1 MQYAFRGHIV
11 VLCDRL
17 TASDGEAFTEGIRRL
32 GLGKII
38 GVRTWGGEIWLSA
51 SNTLADDGIAT
62 AAEDGVYGPEGK
74 WLIEGHGV
82 DPDIVVDDLPHAT
95 FAGSDAQ
102 LDAAIKYLQEEIRKT
117 RDRCRKRRLIPIRL
131 TGMGRRDGGLG
142 AAIGILSIADARMR
156 KERVF
161 KGARKIAELA
171 SRGVVLKRKL
181 PSQFGGAP
189 LFVSPDSGLKY
200 YRRDLRK
207 VDPFLLTMA
216 AELVRP
222 GNVVWD
228 IGANVG
234 LFSFAAAGLAGSS
247 GYVASVEPDGW
258 LVSLLRRSASLNHP
272 SRARVVVVPAA
283 VSDSMGMAEL
293 HVASRARSANFI
305 GGTERSE
312 AGGTCSVAS
321 LTIWL
326 AAWLAS

>member
-1 MQYAFRGHIV
+1 
-11 VLCDRL
+11 
-17 TASDGEAFTEGIRRL
+17 
-32 GLGKII
+32 
-38 GVRTWGGEIWLSA
+38 
-51 SNTLADDGIAT
+51 
-62 AAEDGVYGPEGK
+62 
-74 WLIEGHGV
+74 
-82 DPDIVVDDLPHAT
+82 
-95 FAGSDAQ
+95 
-102 LDAAIKYLQEEIRKT
+102 
-117 RDRCRKRRLIPIRL
+117 
-131 TGMGRRDGGLG
+131 MGRRDGGLG

-312 AGGTCSVAS
+312 AGGTRRIDSVIAVTLDWLLDHLPPPQVLKIDVEGMEHRVLAGAYKL
-321 LTIWL
+321 LTQVRPRIWCEVL
-326 AAWLAS
+326 ACNAEATSTALHAAGYEILSGKAPPSERTPLKKAVWDTLALPKDLALDTTVR